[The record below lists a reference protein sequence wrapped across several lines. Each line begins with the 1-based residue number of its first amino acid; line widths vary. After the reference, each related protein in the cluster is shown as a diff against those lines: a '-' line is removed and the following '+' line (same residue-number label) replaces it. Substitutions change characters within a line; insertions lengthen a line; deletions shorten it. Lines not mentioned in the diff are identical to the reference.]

1 MLPQVHSNLSGVSWD
16 SAATECGQ
24 YGLENDQHILGNISD
39 LVGKTFWIGEKV
51 YHVTLPWMEI
61 LGRYLDTNLTM
72 FRVVPMYLLYEGEL
86 SSRMYEGA
94 VVVMNVCYVNLPL
107 SVQSVS
113 ITTTLV
119 KSNIAHGED
128 YSIHHYVINFVS
140 DFLQVN
146 GFRWRFFYPVYV
158 LLLTSSQ
165 KVRLSKLPILSDH
178 DAGYCRSASCAL
190 HYISTFLLVLIVK
203 DWD

>member
-190 HYISTFLLVLIVK
+190 HYISTFVLVFIVK

>member
-72 FRVVPMYLLYEGEL
+72 FRVIPMYLQYEGEL

-94 VVVMNVCYVNLPL
+94 VVVMNVCYVNLLL